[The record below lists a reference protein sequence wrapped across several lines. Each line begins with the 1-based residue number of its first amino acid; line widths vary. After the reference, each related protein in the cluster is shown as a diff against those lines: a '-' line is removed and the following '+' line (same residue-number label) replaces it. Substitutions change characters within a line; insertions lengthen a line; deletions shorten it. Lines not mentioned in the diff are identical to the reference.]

1 MTETWRR
8 ADGYEIST
16 DKGRIDLDVV
26 HGFLTR
32 IYWSENVP
40 RDVVSRSISGAFCF
54 SVFDPAGAQAGFGRV
69 ITDFATF
76 AYLSDIFVLEAHRG
90 KGLATW
96 MVGLMLDH
104 PQLQGLRRWL
114 LGTRDAQALYSQ
126 FGFEDVP
133 AGRLMGRRGLPDGGY
148 AALSIGETG
157 R

>member
-16 DKGRIDLDVV
+16 DKARIDLDVV

-32 IYWSENVP
+32 VYWSENVP
-40 RDVVSRSISGAFCF
+40 REVVCRSISGAFCF
-54 SVFDPAGAQAGFGRV
+54 SVFDPAGAQVGFGRV

-90 KGLATW
+90 KGLAKW

-114 LGTRDAQALYSQ
+114 LGTRDAQALYKL

-133 AGRLMGRRGLPDGGY
+133 AGRMMGRPGLPEGRY
-148 AALSIGETG
+148 PSIG
-157 R
+157 

>member
-1 MTETWRR
+1 
-8 ADGYEIST
+8 
-16 DKGRIDLDVV
+16 
-26 HGFLTR
+26 
-32 IYWSENVP
+32 
-40 RDVVSRSISGAFCF
+40 
-54 SVFDPAGAQAGFGRV
+54 
-69 ITDFATF
+69 
-76 AYLSDIFVLEAHRG
+76 
-90 KGLATW
+90 
-96 MVGLMLDH
+96 MLDH

>member
-8 ADGYEIST
+8 ADGYEVST

-32 IYWSENVP
+32 VYWSENVP

-54 SVFDPAGAQAGFGRV
+54 SVFDPSGAQVGFGRV

-90 KGLATW
+90 KGLARW

-114 LGTRDAQALYSQ
+114 LGTRDAQALYRR
-126 FGFEDVP
+126 FGFEDMP
-133 AGRLMGRRGLPDGGY
+133 AGRLMGRRGLPEAGY
-148 AALSIGETG
+148 AAEPAGETG